1 MEDDVDLADAVCSY
15 LRAKAFVVD
24 VVGRLDEARSA
35 LLTAQY
41 SAVLLDLHLE
51 DGDGLSLMPA
61 VRALRE
67 QPAVIVLTARDQVSD
82 RIRGLDAGADDY
94 LTKPYDPGELLARLR
109 AVQRRSSGGESVVQL
124 GSLQIDLAHDM
135 VRRDGVPVVLT
146 QKEWA
151 LLRVMAMRPER
162 IHTRDALQD
171 ALYGF
176 DDEADSNTLEVFVSR
191 LRRKLG
197 RDHIQTLRGLGYR
210 LAFSPR
216 VDVTRPGARRPRL
229 ADRLARTLMLWVGG
243 VWLACVLGAT
253 WYVDREINH
262 NFDNEMIESAHRM
275 VDIAVHELDQAS
287 ASGKLDPARLP
298 LLAQRADHRRRPGDL
313 PARRRRPADADALAR
328 GAVRAVRGAAAH
340 RLRRDRAVARLH
352 RHATRAGRST
362 STSPIPSPSG
372 ARRATA
378 PCSAS

>member
-1 MEDDVDLADAVCSY
+1 LRILLVEDDVDLADAVCAY

-24 VVGRLDEARSA
+24 VVGRLDAARSA
-35 LLTAQY
+35 LLTARY

-61 VRALRE
+61 VRALRD
-67 QPAVIVLTARDQVSD
+67 QPAVIILTARDQVSD

-176 DDEADSNTLEVFVSR
+176 QDEADSNTLEVFVSR

-197 RDHIQTLRGLGYR
+197 REHIQTLRGLGYR
-210 LAFSPR
+210 LAF
-216 VDVTRPGARRPRL
+216 
-229 ADRLARTLMLWVGG
+229 
-243 VWLACVLGAT
+243 
-253 WYVDREINH
+253 
-262 NFDNEMIESAHRM
+262 F
-275 VDIAVHELDQAS
+275 
-287 ASGKLDPARLP
+287 
-298 LLAQRADHRRRPGDL
+298 
-313 PARRRRPADADALAR
+313 
-328 GAVRAVRGAAAH
+328 AA
-340 RLRRDRAVARLH
+340 
-352 RHATRAGRST
+352 
-362 STSPIPSPSG
+362 PP
-372 ARRATA
+372 
-378 PCSAS
+378 